1 MSGKPRPPVAR
12 KLPKELEKHGD
23 VRVDPYYWMK
33 DREDPEVVRH
43 LQAENAY
50 TEAVMSHT
58 AELQETLFLEIKGRI
73 KPDDSSVPYRREDY
87 FYYTRFEEGKEY
99 ALDCRKK
106 DALSGDEQVMLDGN
120 LLAEGHDYFAIGA
133 LSVSARKNILAYAT
147 DTKGRRIYTI
157 RFKDLDTGKLLDDV
171 IESVAGNLAW
181 ANDNETLFYTK
192 QDLQTLRWN
201 RVFRHKLGTPTSKDV
216 LVYEEEDET
225 FSVHVYKTKSKRFLV
240 IAGEQ
245 TVSHEYRF
253 LPADTPDAGFRLFL
267 PRERRHEYSLG
278 HLGEHFFVLTN
289 KDAKN
294 FRLVKTSVE
303 RPEPDH
309 WEEIIPHRE
318 DVLLEDFELFRDQL
332 VVVERHRGLRQL
344 RVIPWDGSPEHHL
357 EFDAAAYHVYLT
369 RNVEL
374 DTELLRFGYTS
385 LATPR
390 STFDY
395 NLRTRERTLLK
406 QDEVLGEFDPADYR
420 TERLMATAPD
430 GTEIPVSLVYRRE
443 LTMDGTHPLL
453 LYGYGS
459 YGLNVEASFGAAR
472 VSLLDRG
479 FVYAIAHIRG
489 GEVMGRQWYDDG
501 KLLKKKNTFT
511 DFIACAEMLLARKY
525 AAPEKLFA
533 MGGSAG
539 GLLMGAVISMRP
551 ELFKGVVAD
560 VPFVDV
566 VTTML
571 DESIPLTTSEYD
583 EWGNPNDK
591 TYYDY
596 MLSYSPYDNVEEK
609 DYPHFLVTAG
619 LHDPQVQYWE
629 PAKWVARLRATK
641 TDTNRLLLKT
651 NMDAGHSG
659 QSGRYRRHR
668 ETALAYAFLL
678 DLAGDIQR
686 KNAEER
692 SEY

>member
-1 MSGKPRPPVAR
+1 MPETPRPPVAKR
-12 KLPKELEKHGD
+12 LLEELECHGH
-23 VRVDPYYWMK
+23 VRVDPYYWMR
-33 DREDPEVVRH
+33 DRENPEVIRH
-43 LQAENAY
+43 LHAENVY

-58 AELQETLFLEIKGRI
+58 AKLQETLFREIKGRI
-73 KPDDSSVPYRREDY
+73 KPDDSSVPYRKEDY

-99 ALDCRKK
+99 ALHCRKK
-106 DALSGDEQVMLDGN
+106 DSFSAEEQVMLDGN
-120 LLAEGHDYFAIGA
+120 ALAEGHDYFAISA
-133 LSVSARKNILAYAT
+133 LSVSSRTNILAYAT

-157 RFKDLDTGKLLDDV
+157 RFKNLDTGELLDDI
-171 IESVAGNLAW
+171 IEPTAGNLTW

-192 QDLQTLRWN
+192 QDLESLRWD
-201 RVFRHKLGTPTSKDV
+201 RVFRHKLGTPSSEDV
-216 LVYEEEDET
+216 LVYEERDET
-225 FSVHVYKTKSKRFLV
+225 FSVHVYKTKSKRFIV

-245 TVSHEYRF
+245 TVSNEYRF
-253 LPADTPDAGFRLFL
+253 LPADTPDADFRLFL
-267 PRERRHEYSLG
+267 PRERHHEYSLG
-278 HLGEHFFVLTN
+278 HLGDSFFVLTN

-294 FRLVKTSVE
+294 FRLVRTSVE

-318 DVLLEDFELFRDQL
+318 DVLLEDFELLRDQL
-332 VVVERHRGLRQL
+332 VVVERHLGLRQL
-344 RVIPWDGSPEHHL
+344 RVIPWDGSPEHRIA
-357 EFDAAAYHVYLT
+357 FDVEAYHVYLT
-369 RNVEL
+369 GNVEL
-374 DTELLRFGYTS
+374 DTELLRFGFTS

-406 QDEVLGEFDPADYR
+406 QDEVLGDFEPADYR
-420 TERLMATAPD
+420 TERLMATASD
-430 GTEIPVSLVYRRE
+430 DSEIPVSLVYRRG

-453 LYGYGS
+453 LHGYGS
-459 YGLNVEASFGAAR
+459 YGLNVEASFGSAR
-472 VSLLDRG
+472 LSLLDRG

-489 GEVMGRQWYDDG
+489 SEVMGRQWYDEG

-511 DFIACAEMLLARKY
+511 DFIACAEMLFARKY

-539 GLLMGAVISMRP
+539 GLLMGAVINMRP

-591 TYYDY
+591 TYYEY

-609 DYPHFLVTAG
+609 DYPHVLVTAG
-619 LHDPQVQYWE
+619 LHDSQVQYWE
-629 PAKWVARLRATK
+629 PAKWVARLRATRA
-641 TDTNRLLLKT
+641 DTSRLLLKT
-651 NMDAGHSG
+651 HMDAGHG
-659 QSGRYRRHR
+659 GRSGRYRRHR

-678 DLAGDIQR
+678 DLAGDRCIG
-686 KNAEER
+686 ADGHDPA
-692 SEY
+692 